1 MPLLSEQSRRKRN
14 LVIISGT
21 LLILALAGALSLEM
35 RAPELPVAS
44 NIVVFA
50 LFNLNLIVFLLLL
63 VLLFRNLVK
72 LWFERRQQ
80 VIGAKFKTKLVFAFL
95 SLALTP
101 AILIFITASN
111 FINKSIEGWF
121 KPQVERPLDQALAVA
136 QTYYH
141 NLEATALRQ
150 GQQIARMIDHERLLE
165 EPRREV
171 LAAYL
176 VEQQEQLG
184 ISTITVF
191 KANGQEVVHV
201 KDPGLAD
208 VATRDVS
215 ESQLRRGLGGGEVTT
230 VRELPSGDLIEAV
243 VPIWLSRPPGGGTA
257 IRERRLAGV
266 VVVGTHVSERLES
279 KIRGISQAF
288 KEYKQL
294 RLLKNPIKGIYIL
307 LFLLLTLIIVFSFTW
322 FGLYLARGITG
333 PIEQLAEG
341 TREVAAGNLSY
352 KVQARADDE
361 IGTLVESFNRMTD
374 DLLES
379 KRRLEEAYLDLQD
392 KHTELED
399 RRRYI
404 ETVLEAIATGVVS
417 FDPENRLT
425 TMNRA
430 AARMFG
436 LDGAATHGRPIEEI
450 FASGDL
456 RDVVMLVQRVRRAR
470 TGTVEQE
477 LHVRGRAR
485 SVSLLASATA
495 LRGPDGAY
503 AGVVLVFDD
512 LTELLK
518 AQRLAAWREVA
529 QRIAH
534 EIKNPLTPIQLSAQR
549 LRRRLARDP
558 GHDQQLVTECTET
571 IIQEVDGLK
580 RLVDEFSRFA
590 RMPAL
595 APRPTDVRPVV
606 ETVASLY
613 RESHP
618 ALRLTTRYPDSI
630 PLLDVDPDHIKR
642 AVLNLVDNAVEAV
655 AAAGNVDV
663 EVATA
668 ADGGSVQIIVSDD
681 GPGISAEDK
690 EKLFLPYFSTKTNGM
705 GLGLPIVS
713 EIVIEH
719 GGTIRVEDNLPRGS
733 RFVFTLPVV
742 RTAVPVEVQA

>member
-14 LVIISGT
+14 LVLISGT

-35 RAPELPVAS
+35 RPSGLPVAS

-72 LWFERRQQ
+72 LWFERRQG
-80 VIGAKFKTKLVFAFL
+80 VIGSKFKTKLVFAFL
-95 SLALTP
+95 SLAVTP

-141 NLEATALRQ
+141 NLEVTALRH
-150 GQQIARMIDHERLLE
+150 GQQIARAIDQERLLDE
-165 EPRREV
+165 SRRET

-176 VEQQEQLG
+176 VERQEQLG

-191 KANGQEVVHV
+191 KPDGQELVHV
-201 KDPGLAD
+201 KDPGLGD
-208 VATRDVS
+208 VSTRDVS
-215 ESQLRRGLGGGEVTT
+215 ESQLRRGLGGAEVTT

-243 VPIWLSRPPGGGTA
+243 VPIWLSRPAGSTVA
-257 IRERRLAGV
+257 RERRLAGV
-266 VVVGTHVSERLES
+266 VVVGTHVAERLES

-288 KEYKQL
+288 KEYKQA

-333 PIEQLAEG
+333 PIDQLAEG

-352 KVQARADDE
+352 KVRARADDE
-361 IGTLVESFNRMTD
+361 IGTLVDSFNRMTD

-392 KHTELED
+392 KHSELED

-417 FDPENRLT
+417 FDHENRLT

-436 LDGAATHGRPIEEI
+436 LDPAVTAGRSLEET
-450 FASGDL
+450 FAGGDR
-456 RDVVMLVQRVRRAR
+456 RDVVALVQRVRRAR
-470 TGTVEQE
+470 TGSIEQE
-477 LHVRGRAR
+477 LNVRGGAGH
-485 SVSLLASATA
+485 VSLLASATA

-503 AGVVLVFDD
+503 AGAVLVFDD

-558 GHDQQLVTECTET
+558 GHDQQLVIECTET

-580 RLVDEFSRFA
+580 RLVDEFTRFA

-595 APRPTDVRPVV
+595 SPRPTDVRPVV
-606 ETVASLY
+606 EAVAALY

-618 ALRLTTRYPDSI
+618 ALRLTTHYPDAL
-630 PLLDVDPDHIKR
+630 PLLEVDPDHIKR

-655 AAAGNVDV
+655 AGAGHVEVDV
-663 EVATA
+663 VDA
-668 ADGGSVQIIVSDD
+668 AEAGTVQIVVADD
-681 GPGISAEDK
+681 GPGIKAEDR
-690 EKLFLPYFSTKTNGM
+690 ERLFLPYFSTKTNGM

-719 GGTIRVEDNLPRGS
+719 GGTIRVEDVVPHGS
-733 RFVFTLPVV
+733 RFTLDLPVT
-742 RTAVPVEVQA
+742 RAVAPLEVQA

>member
-14 LVIISGT
+14 LVIIGGT
-21 LLILALAGALSLEM
+21 LLVLAIAGALSFEM
-35 RAPELPVAS
+35 RTPDLPVAS

-72 LWFERRQQ
+72 LWVERRQQ
-80 VIGAKFKTKLVFAFL
+80 VIGAKFKSKLVFAFL
-95 SLALTP
+95 SLSLAP
-101 AILIFITASN
+101 AILIFIIASN

-141 NLEATALRQ
+141 NLEATALRHA
-150 GQQIARMIDHERLLE
+150 QQLARVIDHEGLLDE
-165 EPRREV
+165 AKREV

-176 VEQQEQLG
+176 VGQQEQLG
-184 ISTITVF
+184 ISTITIL
-191 KANGQEVVHV
+191 KANGQEVVQV
-201 KDPGLAD
+201 KDPGLGD
-208 VATRDVS
+208 VPTGDMS
-215 ESQLRRGLGGGEVTT
+215 EGQLRRGLAGQEVTT

-243 VPIWLSRPPGGGTA
+243 VPVWMGRPSDAAA
-257 IRERRLAGV
+257 IGDRRVAGA
-266 VVVGTHVSERLES
+266 VVVGTHVSERLEA
-279 KIRGISQAF
+279 KVRGISQAF

-361 IGTLVESFNRMTD
+361 IGTLVVSFNRMTD
-374 DLLES
+374 DLSES
-379 KRRLEEAYLDLQD
+379 KRRLEEAYVDLQD

-399 RRRYI
+399 RRHYI
-404 ETVLEAIATGVVS
+404 ETVLEAITTGVVS
-417 FDPENRLT
+417 LDPENRLT
-425 TMNRA
+425 TLNRA
-430 AARMFG
+430 AAGMFG
-436 LDGAATHGRPIEEI
+436 LDGTATVGRPLEEV

-456 RDVVMLVQRVRRAR
+456 RDIVMLVQRVRRAR

-477 LHVRGRAR
+477 LHVRGPGGN
-485 SVSLLASATA
+485 VSLLASATA
-495 LRGPDGAY
+495 LRSPEGAY
-503 AGVVLVFDD
+503 AGAVLVFDD

-549 LRRRLARDP
+549 LRRRLARVP
-558 GHDQQLVTECTET
+558 GQDQQLVTECTET

-590 RMPAL
+590 RMPSL
-595 APRPTDVRPVV
+595 APRPTDVRSVIDS
-606 ETVASLY
+606 VAGLY

-618 ALRLTTRYPDSI
+618 PLRLTTHYPESL
-630 PLLDVDPDHIKR
+630 PLLEVDPDHIKR

-655 AAAGNVDV
+655 GGTGSVDV
-663 EVATA
+663 EVVTVG
-668 ADGGSVQIIVSDD
+668 DTGGIRLIVSDD
-681 GPGISAEDK
+681 GPGISAENKD
-690 EKLFLPYFSTKTNGM
+690 KLFLPYFSTKTNGM
-705 GLGLPIVS
+705 GLGLPIVH
-713 EIVIEH
+713 EIVAEH
-719 GGTIRVEDNLPRGS
+719 GGTIRVEDNLPRGT
-733 RFVFTLPVV
+733 RFILDLPVS
-742 RTAVPVEVQA
+742 RSATPVEA